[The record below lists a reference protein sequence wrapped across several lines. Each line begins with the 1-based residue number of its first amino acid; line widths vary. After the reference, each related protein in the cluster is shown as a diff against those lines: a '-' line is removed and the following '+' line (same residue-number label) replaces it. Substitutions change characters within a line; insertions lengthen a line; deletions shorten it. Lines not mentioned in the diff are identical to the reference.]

1 MKTYESPVLVPIPVA
16 DTDLIAT
23 SLIAASDPFASEPDY
38 WAPDQLNL

>member
-23 SLIAASDPFASEPDY
+23 SDPFASEPGY